1 MGLPVVK
8 ESCCGCTLETG
19 AKIIGYV
26 HLILSLMG
34 LLMIGVILGSILTD
48 ESIQKSDK
56 PVLPTAVPPDER
68 LFISYELSVAF
79 AIFLPL
85 APAVVGIL
93 SLFLLIGTKKKNSY
107 LLLPWLIGVGLL
119 IITYILFLLL
129 FVFFY
134 FYRGRLNNHFVS
146 VTIKTCVF
154 TYCFIV
160 VYSYFKE
167 LREKRTEPV

>member
-1 MGLPVVK
+1 MVSSVPVHSKRRCRLNKRNKRELPA
-8 ESCCGCTLETG
+8 STG
-19 AKIIGYV
+19 KQ
-26 HLILSLMG
+26 ILSLMG

-93 SLFLLIGTKKKNSY
+93 SLFLLIGTKKRFKNVVTSY
-107 LLLPWLIGVGLL
+107 YELGEASLLKK
-119 IITYILFLLL
+119 FL
-129 FVFFY
+129 
-134 FYRGRLNNHFVS
+134 
-146 VTIKTCVF
+146 
-154 TYCFIV
+154 
-160 VYSYFKE
+160 E
-167 LREKRTEPV
+167 